1 MELGICLYKRCRSAL
16 DRMSFGLSSARAF
29 RDFVFYPWPIVLG
42 PYGAKRC
49 GCKMTRHFYPWLAVL
64 GRSGAKQCGCKMIA
78 FTLSPLSFTFTHVWA
93 RWLLAGL
100 GALVGFVGLDFS
112 PLTFRWLSVDSQACR
127 QVNFGVHCWLLGF
140 PNVVSGAVFVPGAS
154 CWFLGLSYLQL
165 RALGFGRLP
174 LRRWRGSLLW
184 ETTEPGLAA

>member
-64 GRSGAKQCGCKMIA
+64 GPSGAKQCGCKMIT

-100 GALVGFVGLDFS
+100 RHLWVLLDLTFPHSLFDGCRRILRPVVKSTLVFIVGFWG
-112 PLTFRWLSVDSQACR
+112 FRML
-127 QVNFGVHCWLLGF
+127 FLGQ
-140 PNVVSGAVFVPGAS
+140 
-154 CWFLGLSYLQL
+154 CWFLGHLV
-165 RALGFGRLP
+165 GP
-174 LRRWRGSLLW
+174 
-184 ETTEPGLAA
+184 